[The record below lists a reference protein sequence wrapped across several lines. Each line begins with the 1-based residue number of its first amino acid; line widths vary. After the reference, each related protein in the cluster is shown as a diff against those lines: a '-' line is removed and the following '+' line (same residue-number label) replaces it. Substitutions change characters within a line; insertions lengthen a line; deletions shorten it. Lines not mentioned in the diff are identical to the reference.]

1 MHACLQGLALQL
13 TARPVAELAPIL
25 LGAARAGHVDLLRC
39 LVQGKA
45 GFGRHLEVAFL
56 AAAEEGQA
64 LSLAAML
71 DQPADRE
78 QLLMAAVDGF
88 TALILVAQDLEKAT
102 KCFPVLLK
110 HLPETQVRCGWVL
123 VELTIEHTWR
133 RRDKVSCRRPSEC
146 GACHRSPIHRL
157 PHARRKHTRT

>member
-1 MHACLQGLALQL
+1 MHAYLQGLALQL

-25 LGAARAGHVDLLRC
+25 IGAARAGQVDLLRC

-45 GFGRHLEVAFL
+45 AGGFGRHLELAFL
-56 AAAEEGQA
+56 GAAKEGQA

-78 QLLMAAVDGF
+78 QLLRADADGF
-88 TALILVAQDLEKAT
+88 TALILAAQDLEKAT

-110 HLPETQVRCGWVL
+110 HIPETQVRVC
-123 VELTIEHTWR
+123 
-133 RRDKVSCRRPSEC
+133 
-146 GACHRSPIHRL
+146 
-157 PHARRKHTRT
+157 